1 MTAKNKGK
9 IVYDPVDLNKDSYVE
24 KVKSELDQS
33 RELNALFLVHGY
45 VEAYLSNWIFI
56 SGKTVQKREF
66 SQTVSDSIER
76 ISFSNLLH
84 VNLMLQ
90 NIDEVLYT
98 KIKQFNKQRNDF
110 AHELITI
117 DVNEQKIKEKMKKI
131 VKNGI
136 DILEEVSKLYT
147 KNLDERAKIVQ

>member
-1 MTAKNKGK
+1 MSAKNKGK
-9 IVYDPVDLNKDSYVE
+9 IIYDPVDLNKDSYVE
-24 KVKSELDQS
+24 KGKSELDHH

-66 SQTVSDSIER
+66 SQSVSDSIER

-117 DVNEQKIKEKMKKI
+117 DVNEPKIKEKMEKI

-136 DILEEVSKLYT
+136 DILEDVSKSYSKTLE
-147 KNLDERAKIVQ
+147 ERAKIIQ